1 VRRRCAAEAD
11 RDEYAAKLAD
21 AKVRLAQM
29 AEERDECR
37 DAAAGLQRKNDALDK
52 ELNELDERILQTQA
66 RAEAA
71 EKKAKRVEEDHIKRM
86 AELQG
91 RISGLLAER
100 KDDEENFR
108 TALDARVAHASA
120 VESELAEAR
129 VSQDVSNRQLKARV
143 VSLGQEL
150 ATVRADRD
158 RMDAE
163 RGAQSG
169 TSERSIE
176 LVRGELNTTEQRAAE
191 ERREHLSRLREV
203 QTRCDDL
210 EQNVAELTGAL
221 ADSERQV
228 ASKVSEMANADSA
241 VAQEADHHAAREAV
255 QAAEVALVLERQ
267 QVTALRRETR
277 QQTQEMAL
285 IRSREVEAVAR
296 AKRMA
301 EDAAAGRIADV
312 TVQLREAQRQLREG
326 VETAG
331 RRALSQKDVEQS
343 MRQMADSVL
352 SKQRV
357 IDTLMAEKAALGSRL
372 KSANRSRALEA
383 ERGAGLGA
391 VDLDAAELGQGG
403 EWEGGGGDDDGDKS
417 LSRRRRVPGGAGSMS
432 SIQQLKPI
440 MKHANVA
447 KALDTV
453 DNMSLTL
460 GRVLRRNP
468 LFRLLFVVYVLIL
481 HLWVR
486 ACACVCVGGG
496 GGEVVWWFAPH
507 GFLQTFFHVPS
518 TNSLF
523 CSLFLVRTVQVF
535 FILFHAHHGSLEAPQ
550 PPPGGRGFKP
560 SIPGSG
566 PHTSLSASTLAA
578 MPARMKSP

>member
-1 VRRRCAAEAD
+1 MALAGSSDGALSAAVRRRCAAEAD

-37 DAAAGLQRKNDALDK
+37 DTAAGLQRKNDELDK

-108 TALDARVAHASA
+108 TALDARVAHAST

-176 LVRGELNTTEQRAAE
+176 LVRGELHTTEQRATE

-312 TVQLREAQRQLREG
+312 TVQLREAQRRLREG
-326 VETAG
+326 EETAG

-352 SKQRV
+352 SKQQV

-383 ERGAGLGA
+383 ERGAGLSA
-391 VDLDAAELGQGG
+391 VDLDAAELGHGG
-403 EWEGGGGDDDGDKS
+403 EWEGGGEGDAGDKS

-440 MKHANVA
+440 MKNANVA

-486 ACACVCVGGG
+486 VCACACECACAYVCVGEGYM
-496 GGEVVWWFAPH
+496 VVC
-507 GFLQTFFHVPS
+507 T
-518 TNSLF
+518 T
-523 CSLFLVRTVQVF
+523 
-535 FILFHAHHGSLEAPQ
+535 
-550 PPPGGRGFKP
+550 
-560 SIPGSG
+560 
-566 PHTSLSASTLAA
+566 
-578 MPARMKSP
+578 